1 MALKRKLERFR
12 AALAPGAGEETTRY
26 GHFVDPATGQKI
38 PYVDK
43 LARIFKAGIHRGKP
57 YTQADIDRI
66 ITQFPKPKSEIEW
79 DRPIYKEHN
88 PDCDPAIDNMVGNV
102 RSLERRGAGM
112 ASQLWG
118 WIRFIGDDATKKVAS
133 GVYRKL
139 SAGIFYDT
147 MELDEVSVL
156 TNPFFDDTQIFS
168 KNPKEAEAVS
178 VDTKKDPAK
187 DGDAAQGTEKHNQGD
202 RPRKKRPETS
212 TLSAVNDKWE
222 ERFSKMEAVNKQL
235 VDQLAAAKT
244 ELAEFRSDKVA
255 MTASNRVEVFRASG
269 KTTKAMA
276 DPEKAF
282 VATLTAEQFG
292 LYEKVKEVQPE
303 FFSLETYGD
312 PGEEF
317 GEGAKRPGKAV
328 DVKAEVKSLKEKYN
342 KKGGNK
348 DA

>member
-1 MALKRKLERFR
+1 MALGRKLERFR
-12 AALAPGAGEETTRY
+12 ASLAPGAGEETTRY
-26 GHFVDPATGQKI
+26 GSFVDPATGATI

-43 LARIFKAGIHRGKP
+43 LARIFKAGVHRGKP
-57 YTQADIDRI
+57 YTEADIDRLVRN
-66 ITQFPKPKSEIEW
+66 FPKPASEIEW
-79 DRPIYKEHN
+79 DRPIYKDHN
-88 PDCDPAIDNMVGNV
+88 PECEPAIDNMVGNV

-112 ASQLWG
+112 SSQLWG
-118 WIRFIGDDATKKVAS
+118 WIRFIGEDACKKVAS
-133 GVYRKL
+133 GMYRKL

-156 TNPFFDDTQIFS
+156 PDPYFTDTQIFS

-187 DGDAAQGTEKHNQGD
+187 DGDAGQGTEKHSQGE
-202 RPRKKRPETS
+202 RPRKKRPDS

-235 VDQLAAAKT
+235 VEQLAAAKT
-244 ELAEFRSDKVA
+244 ELAEFRSDKIA
-255 MTASNRVEVFRASG
+255 MTADKQVEVFRAEG

-276 DPEKAF
+276 EPEKKF
-282 VATLTAEQFG
+282 VATLTPEQFG
-292 LYEKVKEVQPE
+292 LYQEVKKVQPE

-317 GEGAKRPGKAV
+317 GTGAKRPGGNDE
-328 DVKAEVKSLKEKYN
+328 DVKAKVKSLKEKYN